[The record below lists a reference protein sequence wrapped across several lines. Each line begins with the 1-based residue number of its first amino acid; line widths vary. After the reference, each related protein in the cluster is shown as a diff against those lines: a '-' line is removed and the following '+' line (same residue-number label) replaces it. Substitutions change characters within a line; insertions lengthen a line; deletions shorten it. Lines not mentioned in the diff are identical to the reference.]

1 MITGGEVI
9 KDLDNVI
16 KKVEF
21 LRVTF
26 PKNDLWPVIHT
37 ELQNILKVI
46 KKDIKLYGY

>member
-1 MITGGEVI
+1 MITGNEVI

-21 LRVTF
+21 LRITF
-26 PKNDLWPVIHT
+26 PKNDLWPVVHT

-46 KKDIKLYGY
+46 QKDKNIYGY

>member
-21 LRVTF
+21 LRITF
-26 PKNDLWPVIHT
+26 PKNDLWPKIQT
-37 ELQNILKVI
+37 ELKGVLETIQKD
-46 KKDIKLYGY
+46 KKIYGY